1 MERYIIDRFEGDFA
15 VLERE
20 NGGTVDVLKA
30 DLPDATEGDV
40 IVFENGFYKV
50 DKEETQRRQ
59 ELILEK
65 MRKLF
70 EKK

>member
-70 EKK
+70 ENK